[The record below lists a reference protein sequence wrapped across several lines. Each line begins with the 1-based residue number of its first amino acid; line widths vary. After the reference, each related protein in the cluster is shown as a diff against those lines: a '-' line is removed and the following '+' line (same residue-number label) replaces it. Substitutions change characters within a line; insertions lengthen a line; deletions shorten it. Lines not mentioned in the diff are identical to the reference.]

1 MDWIKKL
8 TGKNQNDYEQ
18 AAAHIIDEVDVKSFE
33 ELISKDDFLFDF
45 IKQNVS
51 KRLKNACNKD
61 NFKNLLQFLKFYSP
75 SYDEFI
81 AETLAKY
88 SDESIDETMLNLLKN
103 GSDEEKTYSAKY
115 FSFKTVQAS
124 VEYLK
129 KYAYSE
135 FEPLTINC
143 ATALSS
149 MQERTGVEDAISK
162 LSSNDD
168 FEVLSAVK
176 FISAYG
182 EKNAL
187 KNIFEVMK
195 KSSVSE
201 YIACEIGYMESF
213 LELLETDFHNDTL
226 LAINNILQGL
236 GEIIPLSDVFTFQM
250 YEIFEKLIFSEPS
263 SRNAIILLTAKNK
276 FNLLTENDEY
286 LFDEDKNTKDEV
298 NAIKKLLNS
307 NINDNLDDF
316 IQKELNTE
324 SDFVLSAIELI
335 KNTELLKPL
344 LETKNQTVIL
354 KTLET
359 LKLSENLTTQDKE
372 IALKNVSS
380 EEIKSIIQAL

>member
-45 IKQNVS
+45 IKQNVA

-88 SDESIDETMLNLLKN
+88 SDESIDETMLDLLKN

-115 FSFKTVQAS
+115 FSFKNVQAS

-135 FEPLTINC
+135 FEPLAINC

-213 LELLETDFHNDTL
+213 LELLETDFHNETL

-250 YEIFEKLIFSEPS
+250 YEIFEKLIFSEPTS
-263 SRNAIILLTAKNK
+263 KNAIILLTAKNK

-335 KNTELLKPL
+335 KNTKLLKQL
-344 LETKNQTVIL
+344 LETNNQTVIL

-359 LKLSENLTTQDKE
+359 LKLSANLTTQDKE